1 MNVKTLLFDLDDTL
15 LGNDMDIF
23 LPRYF
28 DLLGE
33 YGRPLFGDSENL
45 LRELLRGTQA
55 MIRNEDRS
63 LSNREVFWRVFAE
76 RTGLDQSEAEAYFNR
91 FYDEQF
97 PSLQEVTELRP
108 WAARTVRRAL
118 SEGYQ
123 VVVATNPLFPLRAI
137 EHRLAWAGL
146 PVEEHDFALV
156 TSYENMHATKP
167 NPAYYEE
174 ILEQVGAEPE
184 STLMAGDDWKNDV
197 LPAASLG
204 MHVYWIT
211 AGDAEPPEPG
221 VVAGAGTLEQFYTW
235 FFGEPEQG
243 TDRASADD

>member
-1 MNVKTLLFDLDDTL
+1 MNVNTLLFDLDDTL
-15 LGNDMDIF
+15 LGNEMDAF

-28 DLLGE
+28 DLLGN
-33 YGRPLFGDSENL
+33 YARARFGESDDL
-45 LRELLRGTQA
+45 MRELLAGTQA

-63 LSNREVFWRVFAE
+63 LSNRDVFWRVFTE
-76 RTGLDQSEAEAYFNR
+76 RTGLDRVEAEATFNH
-91 FYDEQF
+91 FYDELF
-97 PSLQEVTELRP
+97 PALQEVTVLRP

-118 SEGYQ
+118 SDGYR

-146 PVEEHDFALV
+146 PVEDHDFALV

-174 ILEQVGAEPE
+174 ILEQVVAAPE
-184 STLMAGDDWKNDV
+184 STLMVGDDWKNDV

-204 MHVYWIT
+204 MRVFWIT
-211 AGDAEPPEPG
+211 AGAVEPPEPG
-221 VVAGAGTLEQFYTW
+221 IVAGTGTLEAFYHW
-235 FFGEPEQG
+235 FFGEEE
-243 TDRASADD
+243 RAAGAITPDN